1 MNTREPLLAIEG
13 LHVEVEDKPI
23 LRGVDL
29 VVPPGEVHALMGPNG
44 SGKSTL
50 SSVLMGHPSYR
61 VTAGRIRFR
70 GQDITQMPADERA
83 RLGIFLAFQYPVEVS
98 GVSVLNFL
106 RTAMG
111 AVRGEEVPVREFRKL
126 VEQKLGELGMD
137 MSFARRNLNEGFS
150 GGEKKRNEVL
160 QLALLQPALAILD
173 ETDSGLDIDGIM
185 LVADAVNRLR
195 REATGVLVIT
205 HYMRIL
211 NYLKPDRVHV
221 MLAGRVVQS
230 GGPELAAELEQ
241 AGYEGLRGAKL
252 DPAREQPLA

>member
-1 MNTREPLLAIEG
+1 MNTREPLLSIEG

-29 VVPPGEVHALMGPNG
+29 IVPAGEVHALMGPNG

-61 VTAGRIRFR
+61 VTAGHIRFK
-70 GQDITQMPADERA
+70 GQEITEMPPDERA
-83 RLGIFLAFQYPVEVS
+83 RLGIFLAFQYPVEVG

-106 RTAMG
+106 RTALG
-111 AVRGEEVPVREFRKL
+111 AVRGEELPVREFRKL

-195 REATGVLVIT
+195 GEENGVLVIT

-211 NYLKPDRVHV
+211 SYLKPDRVHV
-221 MLAGRVVQS
+221 MLAGQVVQS
-230 GGPELAAELEQ
+230 GGPELAAQLER
-241 AGYEGLRGAKL
+241 AGYEGLRGAN
-252 DPAREQPLA
+252 PAREQPRA